1 MTAPALFL
9 LLPTLLAAQANRF
22 PLPACNA
29 SGQEQVVKT
38 AFIICHSATLK
49 VPIWTAYELKPD
61 QQNDTPRP
69 KQFHKDL
76 NLSQEGATNTDYK
89 HSGYS
94 KGHMVP
100 AEDLT
105 DPADTFLL
113 SNTAPQNQSMNAGV
127 WRQLENKVRK
137 LAANAD
143 AVYIITG
150 TIFDSPQIESIGPG
164 KVGVPTHLYKVI
176 LTVRGES
183 ETLYAVIVPNQSTN
197 RQPLTEFEVTVAD
210 LERRTGLHFFTQNT
224 I

>member
-1 MTAPALFL
+1 
-9 LLPTLLAAQANRF
+9 
-22 PLPACNA
+22 
-29 SGQEQVVKT
+29 
-38 AFIICHSATLK
+38 
-49 VPIWTAYELKPD
+49 
-61 QQNDTPRP
+61 
-69 KQFHKDL
+69 
-76 NLSQEGATNTDYK
+76 
-89 HSGYS
+89 
-94 KGHMVP
+94 MVP